1 MINITKPKNLIIGF
15 LILIIVY
22 MIISNSSRDITSQK
36 ISNLT
41 NLWIK
46 RVTIDND
53 AQAAFDMFCPDGS
66 LIATVSK
73 TKRLAN
79 DIKLYF
85 NFFVNIPGIKVLS
98 KKYYITN
105 VTNNVYINTAFVT
118 WKWDDLDKPI
128 VARMTFIFRDNCIFQ
143 LHSSVLPDLNDDLYR
158 ISGNM

>member
-36 ISNLT
+36 IANLT